1 MALIGDSSSNPV
13 IKNGCGFSTKS
24 LYSDSIGTKG
34 HSNVAR
40 ALDGAYSKINVN
52 TDKVNAVVTK
62 VNNIVGDT
70 NDLMNNIAADT
81 YCNSL
86 KLFKGNMHAVKL
98 SAADKGMTGIEICTR
113 ASKDITY
120 HGKKQDW
127 HCVSGATRIA
137 PDHASDYKELAQ
149 HYGGPNK
156 GNWASHYWR
165 YSCGTKME
173 HPTNGPTYVCCDSH
187 GGNSVDLMAG
197 LTDKSALTAVTN
209 RVAALETKASGL
221 QTEIDETQNDLTQMT
236 FDMIADVWCGS
247 KNSFGANTH
256 AVRVKTGGLRS
267 CDGWCAHAS
276 KDIHYGGRK
285 MNWVCLAGST
295 RIAPD
300 FAHKY
305 KHIGQSYGGPHKGN
319 WASYYWAQGCGTT
332 AGANGQTYCCCR
344 G

>member
-1 MALIGDSSSNPV
+1 
-13 IKNGCGFSTKS
+13 
-24 LYSDSIGTKG
+24 
-34 HSNVAR
+34 
-40 ALDGAYSKINVN
+40 
-52 TDKVNAVVTK
+52 
-62 VNNIVGDT
+62 
-70 NDLMNNIAADT
+70 
-81 YCNSL
+81 
-86 KLFKGNMHAVKL
+86 
-98 SAADKGMTGIEICTR
+98 
-113 ASKDITY
+113 
-120 HGKKQDW
+120 
-127 HCVSGATRIA
+127 
-137 PDHASDYKELAQ
+137 
-149 HYGGPNK
+149 
-156 GNWASHYWR
+156 
-165 YSCGTKME
+165 
-173 HPTNGPTYVCCDSH
+173 
-187 GGNSVDLMAG
+187 
-197 LTDKSALTAVTN
+197 
-209 RVAALETKASGL
+209 
-221 QTEIDETQNDLTQMT
+221 MT

-276 KDIHYGGRK
+276 KDISCGGRK